1 MNKKRVLF
9 FLWSF
14 SLGGGAEKILST
26 IVNNLD
32 PEKYQI
38 DILEIEHFDKGYEPI
53 NNSIRILKPWQDY
66 RQSKLKRAILWR
78 IRKFF
83 PGLVRKLMVKD
94 KYDIEISFTIIN
106 PPFVYSKDD
115 NVKKI
120 AWIHGSIED
129 FINDSK
135 KRNSHREHLKNVD
148 KIISV
153 SEKTRESIISV
164 YPEYKDKV
172 ITIYNG
178 YDFECI
184 MDKSKEDI
192 DFKIENNSI
201 CVIGR
206 IEKLK
211 GSLDV
216 YETIKRLH
224 I

>member
-94 KYDIEISFTIIN
+94 KYDIEISFTII
-106 PPFVYSKDD
+106 V
-115 NVKKI
+115 
-120 AWIHGSIED
+120 
-129 FINDSK
+129 
-135 KRNSHREHLKNVD
+135 R
-148 KIISV
+148 
-153 SEKTRESIISV
+153 
-164 YPEYKDKV
+164 
-172 ITIYNG
+172 
-178 YDFECI
+178 
-184 MDKSKEDI
+184 KEI
-192 DFKIENNSI
+192 VIEN
-201 CVIGR
+201 
-206 IEKLK
+206 
-211 GSLDV
+211 
-216 YETIKRLH
+216 T
-224 I
+224 